1 MTPCPP
7 DDFHLVPIA
16 RDGKVATLQPP
27 WPAGL
32 QEMLDMTRDFYDRH
46 GYNPPWIGYLSVQ
59 GREPVG
65 GCAFVGTPRVKVV
78 EIAYFTLAP
87 LQGKGLATRAA
98 RELIGIAHRHDAGL
112 TIAAKTLPQP
122 TASSRVL
129 ERLGFERAG
138 WAQDDDI
145 GEAWYWTLSA
155 G

>member
-16 RDGKVATLQPP
+16 RDRKVATLQP
-27 WPAGL
+27 
-32 QEMLDMTRDFYDRH
+32 EMLDMTRDFYDRH

-78 EIAYFTLAP
+78 EIAYFTLAS
-87 LQGKGLATRAA
+87 LQGKGLAAPAA

-122 TASSRVL
+122 TASSRAL
-129 ERLGFERAG
+129 ERLGCERAG
-138 WAQDDDI
+138 WALDDDI
-145 GEAWYWTLSA
+145 GEAWYWTLCA